1 MLLLAIFLVFFF
13 SSISEL
19 PRSLDLRARPRSHI
33 SPNGGEGNRTG
44 SSRKKPLR
52 RPREGRK
59 SSWTVV
65 SVPLHGYTAK
75 SKDVFFQFFFGHLPP
90 PEEIL
95 PLPLERRGSPVKN
108 PRFVREKDTRD
119 CIEDLLSYSRISRP
133 IQHPFNRDRIS
144 LKISLY
150 LHTSSPT

>member
-19 PRSLDLRARPRSHI
+19 PRSLDLTLDRDPIFLRMAGRETGPVRPAKSRLGDHAKGGKALGPLFP
-33 SPNGGEGNRTG
+33 SPCTDTRQ
-44 SSRKKPLR
+44 SRKTCFSSFF
-52 RPREGRK
+52 RPSPSARGN
-59 SSWTVV
+59 
-65 SVPLHGYTAK
+65 P
-75 SKDVFFQFFFGHLPP
+75 
-90 PEEIL
+90 
-95 PLPLERRGSPVKN
+95 PLERRGSLVKN
-108 PRFVREKDTRD
+108 PRFMREKGTGD
-119 CIEDLLSYSRISRP
+119 CIEDFLSYSRISRP